1 MDNKTF
7 TRSEPT
13 WANACVGDNGQ
24 PNYIEYSKGYS
35 KAANLLLNYVL
46 NSKGEQIDHLIYPI
60 CFNMRHS
67 IELRLKGAIEEINQ
81 LSKIKKTK
89 LPLFD
94 LIGSHNIGNIWSYFK
109 EHANSL
115 DTRFAKLNEKLD
127 NTISDIAHID
137 PTGQTFRYPQS
148 NEKKKHLIEQKVI
161 NCVVLKSK
169 FSELEHNLDDLIRLT
184 ESLIDEY
191 KLGTFTTKF
200 SRVQIFQFVRKLPPY
215 DQWSQNPFI
224 DVKTKLKFD
233 YNLSNNDFSK
243 VVEQIKDNYELSFK
257 IGLKKNL
264 AFLSDCD
271 VLEICEIWVTYFE
284 PNFKELYQ
292 HTNLTLVEDSSDQI
306 DEWFKSAELHNKGM
320 SLLENKLSADYI
332 ADLKSLFYLSI
343 DHHQYSEN
351 YLYRFEYFQNEAKYE
366 DLSDSLDHLLSKGI
380 FLEELLKS
388 LFFLNQRDLAEK
400 IIKTYDLESI
410 FDFISQARL
419 GKFFKHFELLDY

>member
-94 LIGSHNIGNIWSYFK
+94 LICSHNIGNIWSYFK

-224 DVKTKLKFD
+224 DV
-233 YNLSNNDFSK
+233 
-243 VVEQIKDNYELSFK
+243 
-257 IGLKKNL
+257 
-264 AFLSDCD
+264 
-271 VLEICEIWVTYFE
+271 
-284 PNFKELYQ
+284 
-292 HTNLTLVEDSSDQI
+292 
-306 DEWFKSAELHNKGM
+306 
-320 SLLENKLSADYI
+320 
-332 ADLKSLFYLSI
+332 
-343 DHHQYSEN
+343 
-351 YLYRFEYFQNEAKYE
+351 
-366 DLSDSLDHLLSKGI
+366 
-380 FLEELLKS
+380 
-388 LFFLNQRDLAEK
+388 
-400 IIKTYDLESI
+400 
-410 FDFISQARL
+410 
-419 GKFFKHFELLDY
+419 